1 MVSVIPSSSPD
12 LALAQAQKILREA
25 FGHREFRPPQD
36 AIVTRLIGGGD
47 ALVLMPTGGGKS
59 LCYQIPA
66 LARPGTAIVISPL
79 IALMDDQVQALQ
91 RRGIAAAALH
101 SAANAPDAIEHRLR
115 AGALRI
121 LYCAPERLLQER
133 MLRLLREL
141 SISLFAIDEAHCVAQ
156 WGHHFRPEYRQ
167 LGRLRA
173 LFPGVPRIAL
183 TASADLASRAEIQ
196 QSLALGNAQ
205 VFVQSFDRPNI
216 RYRIEQGSGARE
228 ALAEFLRRQRGAGI
242 VYCLSRRKVEETAS
256 WLQSVGYRAQP
267 YHAGLPAEQRSAH
280 QIDFLSGKTQIMVAT
295 IAFGMGIDKADV
307 RFVAHL
313 NLPKSIEAYYQETGR
328 AGRDGKPAEAWMHY
342 SLQDLLLLRQM
353 IQQSGASSE
362 QRCAEEERL
371 QAMLD
376 LTEEVGC
383 RRQKL
388 LGYFGEKLDQP
399 CGNCDNCLHAPPLW
413 DASEAAQ
420 MALSAAYRSGQR
432 CGVQHLIDIL
442 IGRDTP
448 RVRQAQHHRLQVFG
462 IGRRLPPRDWQQ
474 VFRHLLA
481 RGHLQPHPEGS
492 GLILHA
498 SSRPILRKEQR
509 IWLRSGTA
517 NTCSPEPGRRS
528 WRERRSR

>member
-1 MVSVIPSSSPD
+1 MTHASSPE
-12 LALAQAQKILREA
+12 LAQARRILREV
-25 FGHREFRPPQD
+25 FGYAEFRPPQD
-36 AIVTRLIGGGD
+36 AIIARLLGGGD

-66 LARPGTAIVISPL
+66 LALPGTAVVISPL
-79 IALMDDQVQALQ
+79 IALMEDQIQALRQ
-91 RRGIAAAALH
+91 RGIAAAALH
-101 SAANAPDAIEHRLR
+101 SGIVEQDDLENTLR
-115 AGALRI
+115 AGELRI

-141 SISLFAIDEAHCVAQ
+141 RISLFAIDEAHCVAQ

-173 LFPGVPRIAL
+173 LFPKVPRIAL
-183 TASADLASRAEIQ
+183 TATADLSSRAEIQ
-196 QSLALGNAQ
+196 ESLALGDAE

-216 RYRIEQGSGARE
+216 RYQMQQGGNGRE
-228 ALAEFLRRQRGAGI
+228 ALQEFLRGRRGAGI
-242 VYCLSRRKVEETAS
+242 IYCLSRRKVEETAS
-256 WLQSVGYRAQP
+256 WLQSLGYRAQP
-267 YHAGLPAEQRSAH
+267 YHAGLPAGQRSVH
-280 QIDFLSGKTQIMVAT
+280 QRDFLNGKTQIMVAT
-295 IAFGMGIDKADV
+295 IAFGMGIDKPDV

-328 AGRDGKPAEAWMHY
+328 AGRDGKSAEAWLHY
-342 SLQDLLLLRQM
+342 GLQDLLWLRQM

-362 QRCAEEERL
+362 QQRVEEERL

-388 LGYFGEKLDQP
+388 LGYFGETLSKP
-399 CGNCDNCLHAPPLW
+399 CGNCDNCLQPPPLW

-462 IGRRLPPRDWQQ
+462 IGRRLPARDWQQ

-481 RGHLQPHPEGS
+481 RGHLQPQPEGS
-492 GLILHA
+492 GLMLHG
-498 SSRPILRKEQR
+498 SSRAILRKEQR
-509 IWLRSGTA
+509 IWLRSIA
-517 NTCSPEPGRRS
+517 ASTCPAEPRKRS
-528 WRERRSR
+528 WRQ